1 MATNSSALDSMAS
14 AILSKAFWRSEGVE
28 SRQSTK
34 AALAAFIAL
43 SISAAFDFGA
53 VAKGWAVAGLIRVV
67 TSPDALSTD
76 FPLMKFCSFFTS
88 YA

>member
-1 MATNSSALDSMAS
+1 MAS
-14 AILSKAFWRSEGVE
+14 AIFSSAFWRSEGVE
-28 SRQSTK
+28 SRQSVK
-34 AALAAFIAL
+34 ALLAAFIAL
-43 SISAAFDFGA
+43 SISAALDFGA

-67 TSPDALSTD
+67 TSPDVLSTD

>member
-1 MATNSSALDSMAS
+1 MAS
-14 AILSKAFWRSEGVE
+14 AIFNSAFWRSDGVE
-28 SRQSTK
+28 SRQSVN
-34 AALAAFIAL
+34 APLAAFIAL
-43 SISAAFDFGA
+43 SISAALDFGA